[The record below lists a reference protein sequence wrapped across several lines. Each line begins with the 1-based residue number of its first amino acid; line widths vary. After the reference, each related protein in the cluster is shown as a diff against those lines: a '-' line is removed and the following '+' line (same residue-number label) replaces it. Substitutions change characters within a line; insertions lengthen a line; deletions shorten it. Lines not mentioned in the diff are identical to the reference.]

1 MEGSSDE
8 IDTGFQV
15 HLQDA
20 FVERDRRECKRDC
33 IVLSG
38 FCACPTTAK
47 GDKWHELEKRRKYTS
62 YTSTCKIVVVGLMSD
77 KKEKL
82 LFIGF

>member
-1 MEGSSDE
+1 M
-8 IDTGFQV
+8 

-20 FVERDRRECKRDC
+20 FVEQNRRECKRDC

-47 GDKWHELEKRRKYTS
+47 GDEGHELEKRRKYTS
-62 YTSTCKIVVVGLMSD
+62 YTSTWKIMVVGLVSD

-82 LFIGF
+82 LFVGF